1 MAPAIISNG
10 DSPEISATTGLK
22 DIAAT
27 ALNGGSIIHTSRP
40 NPSLQATAD
49 HKLKMVEAP
58 VLEPKRGEVLLHIK
72 ATGICG

>member
-49 HKLKMVEAP
+49 HNLKMVEAP